1 MADVRVTLH
10 DAQMEIFQSPA
21 RFKVASC
28 GRRFGKSYLAAWIL
42 MIKALQQP
50 QEGGKDVFYIAP
62 TFQQAKDIMWA
73 ILKEI
78 GKDVIKSTHEN
89 TATVTL
95 INDRKIYLK
104 GSDRPDTL
112 RGVGLA
118 YVVMD
123 EYASMKSEVWE
134 LIIRPTLADVK
145 GGALFIGTPS
155 GKNHFYQLWLEASS
169 EESKEWEAFQFNS
182 TDNSFLDPGEIQAAK
197 NNMSTQAFRQE
208 FEATFESF
216 SGGVFKEEWVKYV
229 GEEYFTD
236 DQKVSGHY
244 VISVDPAG
252 FEQAHRDRG
261 LKSSKLDETA
271 ISVVKISQDEWYVKD
286 ILHGRWGIKE
296 TATTILDAAEEVK
309 ATTVGIEAGAL
320 KNAIMPYLEDEMRM
334 RGRWVNITDVT
345 HGGKKKQ
352 DRIVWALQGRM
363 EHGKIKLRKAD
374 WNHAFVSQML
384 DFPSPLSHDDLLDS
398 LAYIDQ
404 VSVADFAQSIDL
416 EEYEPIDVIAGY

>member
-1 MADVRVTLH
+1 MAELKVSLH
-10 DAQMEIFQSPA
+10 EAQMEIFRSPK

-28 GRRFGKSYLAAWIL
+28 GRRFGKSYLAAWVLI
-42 MIKALQQP
+42 IKALQSP
-50 QEGGKDVFYIAP
+50 SKDVFYVAP
-62 TFQQAKDIMWA
+62 TFQQAKDILWA
-73 ILKEI
+73 ILKDV
-78 GKDVIKSTHEN
+78 GRDVIKSAHEN
-89 TATVTL
+89 TATLTL

-123 EYASMKSEVWE
+123 EYASMKPEVWE
-134 LIIRPTLADVK
+134 MILRPTLADVK
-145 GGALFIGTPS
+145 GGALFIGTPA
-155 GKNHFYQLWLEASS
+155 GKNHFYKLWVDAQINENQND
-169 EESKEWEAFQFNS
+169 WEAFQFNS
-182 TDNSFLDPGEIQAAK
+182 TDNTFLDPSEINDAK
-197 NNMSTQAFRQE
+197 RSMSTQAFRQE

-216 SGGVFKEEWVKYV
+216 SGGVFKEEWIKYS
-229 GEEYFTD
+229 D
-236 DQKVSGHY
+236 DDVFDKSSKTQGSY

-252 FEQAHRDRG
+252 FEKADKDRG

-271 ISVVKISQDEWYVKD
+271 ISVVKICGDEWHVKD

-296 TATTILDAAEEVK
+296 TAEKILDAAEEVE
-309 ATTVGIEAGAL
+309 TITVGIEAGAL
-320 KNAIMPYLEDEMRM
+320 KNAIMPYIEDLMRI
-334 RGRWVNITDVT
+334 RGRWVNITDVS

-363 EHGKIKLRKAD
+363 EHGKLMFRKAD
-374 WNHAFVSQML
+374 WNHDFITQML

-404 VSVADFAQSIDL
+404 VSVVDFAQSIEL
-416 EEYEPIDVIAGY
+416 EDWDPIDEYTGY

>member
-1 MADVRVTLH
+1 MTDLNVTLH
-10 DAQMEIFQSPA
+10 DAQMEIFTSTK

-28 GRRFGKSYLAAWIL
+28 GRRFGKSYLAAWVLI
-42 MIKALQQP
+42 IKALQSTS
-50 QEGGKDVFYIAP
+50 KDVFYVAP
-62 TFQQAKDIMWA
+62 TFQQAKDILWS
-73 ILKEI
+73 ILKEV
-78 GKDVIKSTHEN
+78 GKDVIKSAHEN
-89 TATVTL
+89 TATLTL
-95 INDRKIYLK
+95 VNDRKIYLK

-123 EYASMKSEVWE
+123 EYASMKQEVWE
-134 LIIRPTLADVK
+134 MILRPTLADVK
-145 GGALFIGTPS
+145 GEALFIGTPA
-155 GKNHFYQLWLEASS
+155 GKNHFYQLWLDAQK
-169 EESKEWEAFQFNS
+169 EENEEDWEAFQFNS
-182 TDNSFLDPGEIQAAK
+182 TDNTFLDPKEIEAARK
-197 NNMSTQAFRQE
+197 TMSTQAFRQE

-216 SGGVFKEEWVKYV
+216 SGGIFKEEWIKYV
-229 GEEYFTD
+229 D
-236 DQKVSGHY
+236 DDEFDDTKAKTQGHF

-252 FEQAHRDRG
+252 FEQAKKERG

-271 ISVVKISQDEWYVKD
+271 ISIVKISQGEWLVKD

-296 TATTILDAAEEVK
+296 TASKILNAAEDVK

-334 RGRWVNITDVT
+334 RGRWINITDVT
-345 HGGKKKQ
+345 HGGRRKQ

-363 EHGKIKLRKAD
+363 EHGKIKFRKAD
-374 WNHAFVSQML
+374 WNHHFISQML

-404 VSVADFAQSIDL
+404 VSVSDFAQSIELD
-416 EEYEPIDVIAGY
+416 EWEPIDNVSGY